1 MSDIKYLDSS
11 EYEEFTESGVVVVDF
26 YAEWCGPCKMMAP
39 VLEQAAADY
48 DGRVVFAKIN
58 VDENRELAVQNKIM
72 GIPTLFF
79 FNDGKVVDRVSGVLD
94 KGALYSKIDSL
105 L

>member
-11 EYEEFTESGVVVVDF
+11 NYEEFIASGVVVVDF
-26 YAEWCGPCKMMAP
+26 FADWCGPCKMMGP
-39 VLEQAAADY
+39 ILEQAQIDY
-48 DGRVVFAKIN
+48 EGKAIIAKVN
-58 VDENRELAVQNKIM
+58 VDENKDLAVQNKIM

-79 FNDGKVVDRVSGVLD
+79 FKDGKVVDRTSGVLD
-94 KGALYSKIDSL
+94 KGALYTKIDSL

>member
-11 EYEEFTESGVVVVDF
+11 NYEEFIASGVVVVDF
-26 YAEWCGPCKMMAP
+26 YADWCGPCKMMGP
-39 VLEQAAADY
+39 ILEQAQIDY
-48 DGRVVFAKIN
+48 EGKAVIAKVN
-58 VDENRELAVQNKIM
+58 VDENKDLAVQNKIM

-79 FNDGKVVDRVSGVLD
+79 FKDGKIVDRSSGVLD
-94 KGALYSKIDSL
+94 KGALYTKIDSL

>member
-11 EYEEFTESGVVVVDF
+11 NYEEFIASGIVVVDF
-26 YAEWCGPCKMMAP
+26 FADWCGPCKMMAP
-39 VLEQAAADY
+39 ILDQ
-48 DGRVVFAKIN
+48 AKIDYEGKAEIAKVN
-58 VDENRELAVQNKIM
+58 VDENKDLAVQNKIM

-79 FNDGKVVDRVSGVLD
+79 FKDGKIVDRSSGVLD
-94 KGALYSKIDSL
+94 KGALYTKIDSL